1 MDIQDFGKHPLADRS
16 LCQRRCSEWQ
26 WIVAPSPRE
35 GGGYLTRSADTM
47 SVAAADK
54 KLCRWNGRDEKNY
67 RYFNGGI
74 TVVDFASRATEEP
87 SLALPAAIHTVN
99 KVPTDGVTVLH
110 AAR

>member
-47 SVAAADK
+47 SVAAAD
-54 KLCRWNGRDEKNY
+54 NASYADG
-67 RYFNGGI
+67 
-74 TVVDFASRATEEP
+74 TVVSRRIIASLTE
-87 SLALPAAIHTVN
+87 A
-99 KVPTDGVTVLH
+99 
-110 AAR
+110 